1 MPSAQ
6 APSTDSVVEM
16 GRRARREQARA
27 EKKGQNRRT
36 PPRGVPAQ
44 TSAGTSRAVNEAA
57 STGAWWKPRW
67 IADIFSELKRVT
79 WPSRGEIANL
89 TGVVIVISIIL
100 GLLLGGFDLLFS
112 WVVEQVLF

>member
-1 MPSAQ
+1 MPSTQ

-27 EKKGQNRRT
+27 EKKGQSRRT
-36 PPRGVPAQ
+36 PPRGVSAQ

-57 STGAWWKPRW
+57 SAGAWWKPRW

-89 TGVVIVISIIL
+89 TGAVIVISVIL

>member
-1 MPSAQ
+1 MSCAR
-6 APSTDSVVEM
+6 ASSTDSVIGM

-27 EKKGQNRRT
+27 EKKGQSRKN

-44 TSAGTSRAVNEAA
+44 TSAGSSRVANESVNVG
-57 STGAWWKPRW
+57 TWWKPRW
-67 IADIFSELKRVT
+67 IIDIFSELKRVT

-89 TGVVIVISIIL
+89 TGVVIVISLIL

>member
-1 MPSAQ
+1 MPCARTS
-6 APSTDSVVEM
+6 STDSVVDM

-27 EKKGQNRRT
+27 EKKGQSRKN
-36 PPRGVPAQ
+36 PPRGIPAQ
-44 TSAGTSRAVNEAA
+44 PSSGSSRAGNESA
-57 STGAWWKPRW
+57 SAGAWWKPRW
-67 IADIFSELKRVT
+67 IADIVSELKRVT